1 MSVLITGAAGFI
13 GSHLCSQFLE
23 NDKKVIGIDNFTLG
37 NKKNLQKI
45 IDNKNFTFLEID
57 ICSKQF
63 NEVLEKHSETIDEIW
78 HLAASSDIE
87 KGSDDYLIDMVNTF
101 HTTINVCN
109 FAEENNIEKIYF
121 SSTGAVYGN
130 HTDKVDEETFCL
142 PISFYGVFKL
152 ASEHFL
158 RSNYERF
165 LKKVVVFRFA
175 NIVGSHATHGV
186 IYDFIN
192 KLNSNPNVLNV
203 LGDGYQQKPYM
214 HVKDLINAMV
224 YIKEKTD
231 NGYHI
236 FNVGPDDEGVLVK
249 DIANLV
255 VKAKSLDSEILFGV
269 ENRGW
274 VGDIP
279 KIRFNTNKLLE
290 TGWEPSYS
298 STEAIK
304 KAISEIIREIDE

>member
-1 MSVLITGAAGFI
+1 MSVLVTGAAGFI
-13 GSHLCSQFLE
+13 GSHLCRQFLE

-45 IDNKNFTFLEID
+45 IDNKKFTFLEID
-57 ICSKQF
+57 ICSQQF
-63 NEVLEKHSETIDEIW
+63 NEVLENHSETIDEIW
-78 HLAASSDIE
+78 HFAASSDIE
-87 KGSDDYLIDMVNTF
+87 KGSDDYQIDMVNTF

-214 HVKDLINAMV
+214 HVQDLISAMV
-224 YIKEKTD
+224 YIKEQSD

-255 VKAKSLDSEILFGV
+255 VKAKSLDSEIVFGV

-279 KIRFNTNKLLE
+279 KIRFNNNKLLE
-290 TGWEPSYS
+290 IGWEPSYS

-304 KAISEIIREIDE
+304 KAIDEIIREIDE